1 MVDQTK
7 KPDPSLLKK
16 IEELEALLQKQRQKR
31 LENTAVPTKAETE
44 QIPVLR
50 DVVTGQS
57 IAAENKRMQKQF
69 EEKQTQ
75 DVMGIVDQ
83 HTRSDLEEL
92 VKLLKHNIIDE
103 LKTELMKELK
113 PLKKGEKTDL

>member
-1 MVDQTK
+1 M
-7 KPDPSLLKK
+7 LKK

-57 IAAENKRMQKQF
+57 IAAENKRMQRQF